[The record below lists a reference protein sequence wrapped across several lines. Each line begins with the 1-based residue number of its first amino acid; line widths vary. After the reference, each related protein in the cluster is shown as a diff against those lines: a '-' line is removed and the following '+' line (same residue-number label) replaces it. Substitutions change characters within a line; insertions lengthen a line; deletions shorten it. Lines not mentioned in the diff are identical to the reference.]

1 MKQIFKIFKKYLLA
15 LILIIGLLYAQ
26 AMCDLA
32 LPDYT
37 SKIVNV
43 GIQQNGIELP
53 LYEAVTE
60 TKFNNIL
67 TLVNQESKDKLL
79 ANYELVTTDTTNE
92 ELKEEYP
99 ILNTEN
105 IYVLKSIDE
114 VTMEELA
121 NIMTKPMVILAN
133 MSNMSESDRANL
145 ETMLSVLPTL
155 SLEEQEQ
162 VINEINSKLDVY
174 ETSILEQMA
183 VNEVINEYKTI
194 GLDISKIQNNYIL
207 ITGLKMLGISFLIM
221 VITAVTILISSKLAA
236 NFGKDLR
243 EKVFAKVM
251 DYSNQE
257 MEEMETS
264 SLITRTTNDIQ
275 QVQNF
280 IVMATRMIF
289 YAPIIGI
296 GAFLK
301 VSGNSMG
308 WIIGLAIGLIL
319 LVIIVLFSIVLPK
332 FQTIQKRI
340 DKLNLVARETL
351 TGLPVIRAFGTEKH
365 EIERF
370 DDANT
375 RLTNNYLFVNR
386 VMTVMMPLMT
396 FIMNGVSLLIIWV
409 GASQVDLGN
418 IQVGTL
424 IAFITYT
431 MQIIMAFLMISILSI
446 IIPRSF
452 ISIKR
457 IAEIL
462 NKKPTIIETLNPKE
476 AIASKKGEVEFKNVS
491 FRYPD
496 ADADV
501 IENISFKALKGKTT
515 AFIGSTG
522 SGKSTLINLIPRFY
536 DATEGEI
543 LVDGVNVRDLSLK
556 DLRSKI
562 GYVPQKGILFSGDIK
577 SNILFGNVNL
587 TDEELKEVARVSQSL
602 DFIEEKEGG
611 FASPIAQGGTNVSGG
626 QRQRLSI
633 ARAIA
638 LNPEIYIFD
647 DSFSALDYQTDLKLR
662 QALNEYTKDAT
673 ILIVAQR
680 ISTIL
685 KADQII
691 VLDKGKIVG
700 KGTHEELLKSCAIY
714 KEIALSQLKEEELK

>member
-1 MKQIFKIFKKYLLA
+1 
-15 LILIIGLLYAQ
+15 
-26 AMCDLA
+26 
-32 LPDYT
+32 
-37 SKIVNV
+37 
-43 GIQQNGIELP
+43 
-53 LYEAVTE
+53 
-60 TKFNNIL
+60 
-67 TLVNQESKDKLL
+67 
-79 ANYELVTTDTTNE
+79 
-92 ELKEEYP
+92 
-99 ILNTEN
+99 
-105 IYVLKSIDE
+105 
-114 VTMEELA
+114 
-121 NIMTKPMVILAN
+121 MTKPMVILAN
-133 MSNMSESDRANL
+133 MSNISESDRANL
-145 ETMLSVLPTL
+145 EAMLSVLPTL

-183 VNEVINEYKTI
+183 VNEVINEYNTI

-251 DYSNQE
+251 AYSSQE

-319 LVIIVLFSIVLPK
+319 LVIIILFSIVLPK

-375 RLTNNYLFVNR
+375 HLTNNYLFVNR

-501 IENISFKALKGKTT
+501 IENVSFKALKGKTT

>member
-264 SLITRTTNDIQ
+264 SLITRTT
-275 QVQNF
+275 
-280 IVMATRMIF
+280 
-289 YAPIIGI
+289 
-296 GAFLK
+296 
-301 VSGNSMG
+301 
-308 WIIGLAIGLIL
+308 
-319 LVIIVLFSIVLPK
+319 
-332 FQTIQKRI
+332 
-340 DKLNLVARETL
+340 
-351 TGLPVIRAFGTEKH
+351 
-365 EIERF
+365 
-370 DDANT
+370 
-375 RLTNNYLFVNR
+375 
-386 VMTVMMPLMT
+386 
-396 FIMNGVSLLIIWV
+396 
-409 GASQVDLGN
+409 
-418 IQVGTL
+418 
-424 IAFITYT
+424 
-431 MQIIMAFLMISILSI
+431 
-446 IIPRSF
+446 
-452 ISIKR
+452 
-457 IAEIL
+457 
-462 NKKPTIIETLNPKE
+462 
-476 AIASKKGEVEFKNVS
+476 
-491 FRYPD
+491 
-496 ADADV
+496 
-501 IENISFKALKGKTT
+501 
-515 AFIGSTG
+515 
-522 SGKSTLINLIPRFY
+522 
-536 DATEGEI
+536 
-543 LVDGVNVRDLSLK
+543 
-556 DLRSKI
+556 KI
-562 GYVPQKGILFSGDIK
+562 G
-577 SNILFGNVNL
+577 
-587 TDEELKEVARVSQSL
+587 
-602 DFIEEKEGG
+602 
-611 FASPIAQGGTNVSGG
+611 
-626 QRQRLSI
+626 
-633 ARAIA
+633 RAH
-638 LNPEIYIFD
+638 
-647 DSFSALDYQTDLKLR
+647 
-662 QALNEYTKDAT
+662 
-673 ILIVAQR
+673 V
-680 ISTIL
+680 
-685 KADQII
+685 
-691 VLDKGKIVG
+691 
-700 KGTHEELLKSCAIY
+700 
-714 KEIALSQLKEEELK
+714 

>member
-1 MKQIFKIFKKYLLA
+1 
-15 LILIIGLLYAQ
+15 
-26 AMCDLA
+26 MCDLA

-67 TLVNQESKDKLL
+67 TLVNQDSKDKLL
-79 ANYELVTTDTTNE
+79 ANYELVTTDTTDE
-92 ELKEEYP
+92 KLKEEYP

-114 VTMEELA
+114 ATTEELA

-133 MSNMSESDRANL
+133 MSNISESDRANL
-145 ETMLSVLPTL
+145 EAMLSVLPTL

-183 VNEVINEYKTI
+183 VNEVINEYNTI

-251 DYSNQE
+251 AYSSQE

-319 LVIIVLFSIVLPK
+319 LVIIILFSIVLPK

-375 RLTNNYLFVNR
+375 HLTNNYLFVNR

-501 IENISFKALKGKTT
+501 IENVSFKALKGKTT